1 MHFILEPFQ
10 GKVDYGA
17 IYEML
22 SCLTAGEAPPDMNK
36 ETSNKVTEMMGRLL
50 ESVSSSRDSIGEER
64 QFLEHFRLRSQRAVE
79 EDGGQQAKDGG
90 GDGDALRGLNPL
102 RVPHSMI
109 VSNKLGGSKK

>member
-1 MHFILEPFQ
+1 MIFFKKKNK
-10 GKVDYGA
+10 GKVNYGA

-79 EDGGQQAKDGG
+79 EDGGQQAKNGVG
-90 GDGDALRGLNPL
+90 VEDALRGLNPL

-109 VSNKLGGSKK
+109 VSDKLGGSKK

>member
-1 MHFILEPFQ
+1 MN
-10 GKVDYGA
+10 YGA

-79 EDGGQQAKDGG
+79 EDGGRAKDAGW
-90 GDGDALRGLNPL
+90 DALRGLNPL

-109 VSNKLGGSKK
+109 VSDKLGGSKK